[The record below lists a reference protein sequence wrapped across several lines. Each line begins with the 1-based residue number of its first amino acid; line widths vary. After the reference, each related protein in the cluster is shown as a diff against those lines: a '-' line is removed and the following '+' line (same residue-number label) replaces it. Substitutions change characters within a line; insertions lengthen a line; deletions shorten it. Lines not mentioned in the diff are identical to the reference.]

1 MIRAILECIFAILI
15 FYGFVVNLEEHRKFE
30 KERIELNQKI
40 AELEKQQRV
49 LATDIVLCVKEK

>member
-30 KERIELNQKI
+30 KERIELN
-40 AELEKQQRV
+40 
-49 LATDIVLCVKEK
+49 

>member
-1 MIRAILECIFAILI
+1 MIIDILECIFSILI
-15 FYGFVVNLEEHRKFE
+15 LYGFVVKLKEHRKIE
-30 KERIELNQKI
+30 KERIELNQII

>member
-15 FYGFVVNLEEHRKFE
+15 FYGFVVNLEEHGKFE